1 MINYCQDTIYITD
14 YITNIKIL
22 KDNFKYNNHKN
33 RLSIELNDKPRE
45 YINIRDTQ
53 LLYKLIIKYNIKLP
67 VTVNTM
73 FHSKYTL
80 SAIIKNDDNTFTITK
95 NNITPFSVKFGTL
108 NYLVFSSY
116 LFIKSLACI
125 NK

>member
-53 LLYKLIIKYNIKLP
+53 LLYKLIIKYDIKLP